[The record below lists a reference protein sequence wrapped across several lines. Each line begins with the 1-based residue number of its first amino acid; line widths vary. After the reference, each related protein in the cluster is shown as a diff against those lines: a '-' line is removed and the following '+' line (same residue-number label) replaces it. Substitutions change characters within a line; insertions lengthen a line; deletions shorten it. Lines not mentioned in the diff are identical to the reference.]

1 MKGAPSCPRCGGPL
15 HEPGLLSS
23 QWRCD
28 QHGSVHP
35 LQRQLPLSSEALAAV
50 ARRSAVP
57 VWVPWPLPPG
67 WLVTGFAF
75 AGDERTGARATVVAV
90 SGPAPLGGP
99 GDLLLVAEEPGV
111 GLGARF
117 AGISGPD
124 PGPLIDGAPP
134 ATRVDAAGDPTA
146 LWELSGDPD
155 RCVYAGEALGQWL
168 WAICWPET
176 GGLLV
181 QDHLALVDLRDA
193 GHPLDLP
200 IGAPTPRL
208 G

>member
-1 MKGAPSCPRCGGPL
+1 MRGSPSCPRCGGAL

-28 QHGSVHP
+28 RHGPVHP
-35 LQRQLPLSSEALAAV
+35 FRVQQPLSSEALGAL

-67 WLVTGFAF
+67 WLLSGFAS

-117 AGISGPD
+117 AGLSGPD
-124 PGPLIDGAPP
+124 PGPLIVAAPP
-134 ATRVDAAGDPTA
+134 AARVEAAGDPTA
-146 LWELSGDPD
+146 LWELQGEPD
-155 RCVYAGEALGQWL
+155 RCVYVGEALGQWL

-176 GGLLV
+176 GGLMVL
-181 QDHLALVDLRDA
+181 DHLALVDLRDS

-200 IGAPTPRL
+200 IGAPSPRL

>member
-1 MKGAPSCPRCGGPL
+1 MKGAPSCPRCGGQL

-23 QWRCD
+23 QWLCD
-28 QHGSVHP
+28 RHGPVHP
-35 LQRQLPLSSEALAAV
+35 LRRQLPLRSEALAAV
-50 ARRSAVP
+50 ARSSAVP

-67 WLVTGFAF
+67 WLVTGFAA

-117 AGISGPD
+117 AGIAGPD

-134 ATRVDAAGDPTA
+134 ATRVEAAGDPTA
-146 LWELSGDPD
+146 LWELVGEPD

-181 QDHLALVDLRDA
+181 QDHLTLVDLRDA

-200 IGAPTPRL
+200 IGAPSPRL

>member
-1 MKGAPSCPRCGGPL
+1 MKGAPSCPRCGGRL

-23 QWRCD
+23 EWRCD
-28 QHGSVHP
+28 RHGAVHP
-35 LQRQLPLSSEALAAV
+35 LHRQLPLSSEALAAV
-50 ARRSAVP
+50 ARHSAVP

-75 AGDERTGARATVVAV
+75 AGDERTGARASVVAV

-117 AGISGPD
+117 AGIAGPD
-124 PGPLIDGAPP
+124 PGPLIDRAPP
-134 ATRVDAAGDPTA
+134 AARVEAAGDPTA
-146 LWELSGDPD
+146 LWELAGEPD

-181 QDHLALVDLRDA
+181 QDHLSLVDLRDA